1 MFDKR
6 EGILERMMVI
16 LRFSHGLMAS
26 SEFGGVALVDGE
38 YSIFRNRGEVPDDKC
53 PALVLLDGR
62 EVIRVST
69 SGKGGI
75 LTPTTFTLQPQVFVL
90 LKQRENSSNNGVGP
104 ELSQWRMSLLKSFT
118 SDEDLIA
125 MLGSN
130 GEIQYL
136 GHETDLQTGSTML
149 GQMQMLFALTYVLN
163 PGEY

>member
-6 EGILERMMVI
+6 EAILQRMFAILNSIDGPAVI
-16 LRFSHGLMAS
+16 EGMP
-26 SEFGGVALVDGE
+26 
-38 YSIFRNRGEVPDDKC
+38 SIFRNRGEVPDDKC

-75 LTPTTFTLQPQVFVL
+75 QTPTTFTIQPQVFVL
-90 LKQRENSSNNGVGP
+90 LKQRENTNNDGVGE
-104 ELSQWRMSLLKSFT
+104 ELSGFRMKLLKAFAT
-118 SDEDLIA
+118 DEDLIA